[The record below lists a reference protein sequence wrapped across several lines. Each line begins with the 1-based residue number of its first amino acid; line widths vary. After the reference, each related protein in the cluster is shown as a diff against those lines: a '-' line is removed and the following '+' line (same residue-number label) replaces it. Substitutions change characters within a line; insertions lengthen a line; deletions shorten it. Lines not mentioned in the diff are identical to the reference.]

1 MTGKSQGSGER
12 GDGDGVVARRYVAQR
27 RVSRVSRAPR
37 ENVAR
42 ICTDSIISLRAPMQQ
57 TQSTYDIL
65 SSLVST
71 GPYTTHRRSTQHAI
85 RCASPRQTI
94 GSIARASHGWACTR
108 HHMLRRCCDSRHD
121 KCITSHTALRNRAV
135 GTAAITA
142 HRPHKLTEGVQ
153 HHRRRLPTPPR
164 STADALRS
172 TRAFRPAPLSGGLV
186 SAGVLPLAS
195 LACIGEDVPPLG
207 GVDGL
212 SVVYGVSGWKRRS
225 SSSRSCEHTH
235 APTVSVPRAPHAHAC
250 VRPCL
255 AGPPLPIMH
264 TGVRTSRRS

>member
-1 MTGKSQGSGER
+1 
-12 GDGDGVVARRYVAQR
+12 
-27 RVSRVSRAPR
+27 
-37 ENVAR
+37 
-42 ICTDSIISLRAPMQQ
+42 MQQ
-57 TQSTYDIL
+57 TTQSTYDIL

-172 TRAFRPAPLSGGLV
+172 MRAFRPAPLSGGLV

-225 SSSRSCEHTH
+225 SSSRSCEQRMHPPCQYHVHHMRMH
-235 APTVSVPRAPHAHAC
+235 AYAHVWPDPHSPSCTLACAPRAG
-250 VRPCL
+250 RD
-255 AGPPLPIMH
+255 
-264 TGVRTSRRS
+264 RSRSRKKSQTAARAAQS